1 MSDFDKASIS
11 IQAIEEVRPETLT
24 PSTGTT
30 TTMAGST
37 GTSSPATSV
46 TSDNDTAMKPDDVQG
61 YPSYQS
67 IYTSP
72 PPVAYPYEP
81 TEALGDLPGVS
92 YALEMF
98 LASHMVESEDYCN
111 KSDIKKFVIHSP
123 TFHLHSSILL
133 QRAAIFCYRLWTN
146 TMCKSADVVR

>member
-1 MSDFDKASIS
+1 MPDFDKTSTPVEG
-11 IQAIEEVRPETLT
+11 IEEVHLQILT

-37 GTSSPATSV
+37 TSSPVTSV
-46 TSDNDTAMKPDDVQG
+46 TSDNDTAITPDDTQG

-72 PPVAYPYEP
+72 PPVAYPYQP

-111 KSDIKKFVIHSP
+111 KSDIKKFAIRSLS
-123 TFHLHSSILL
+123 FHLRQFILS
-133 QRAAIFCYRLWTN
+133 QRTAIFCYRLWTN
-146 TMCKSADVVR
+146 TMCKGADVVC